1 MAVQNQAAEDL
12 ANLTQAAQSG
22 VDQAE
27 RLAARDRE
35 AGQQAGI
42 PRNKDGEAR
51 AAVPEGIATGIAAGF
66 ILGPVGGLVMGI
78 AQAWMGK
85 RERQNVLDQW
95 AADNDTWNAV
105 EGVLNERI
113 ADLADNATN
122 DNDIEQLHAL
132 QAQQDAAL
140 KLVRAGSAT
149 MQQRG
154 VEMLADIDSQ
164 VNAYTERQETQR
176 IEQEAIDA
184 QLARELDD
192 RQYMRYQSLQDD
204 FQAESQSYEDTQS
217 AVNIAMEALE
227 RGTPADLH
235 AALIL
240 VNKALDPT
248 SVVREEEARAIGN
261 LGNWFQQMT
270 TTLNATLG
278 SGQQASVEQRQNLM
292 GVLQTIADNNIRI
305 QLAREARYTTELDL
319 AGLDK
324 QKYREPFQR
333 VQSVPAYER
342 QGMQNT
348 RQFRDGVQEGETFE
362 PDQGSDLDAWLQQ
375 LPEGTVIDEQ
385 SRKAVDPSG
394 NVYNPAPFMITQ
406 MEFQQRRREYEARRG
421 INE

>member
-1 MAVQNQAAEDL
+1 MIQNRAAEEL
-12 ANLTQAAQSG
+12 ANLTQATQAG
-22 VDQAE
+22 VDQAQ

-35 AGQQAGI
+35 EGQQMGR
-42 PRNKDGEAR
+42 PFDRDGDGKAEA
-51 AAVPEGIATGIAAGF
+51 AIPEGIATGIAAGF
-66 ILGPVGGLVMGI
+66 ILGPIGGLVMGI

-95 AADNDTWNAV
+95 AAENDTWDTV

-122 DNDIEQLHAL
+122 ANDIEQLHAL

-140 KLVRAGSAT
+140 KLVRSGSET

-154 VEMLADIDSQ
+154 AEMLADIDSQ
-164 VNAYTERQETQR
+164 VNSYTERQETQR

-192 RQYMRYQSLQDD
+192 QQYTRYQALQDD
-204 FQAESQSYEDTQS
+204 FEAESLQYEQTQS

-261 LGNWFQQMT
+261 LGNWFEQAT
-270 TTLNATLG
+270 TALQARLG
-278 SGQQASVEQRQNLM
+278 SGQQASVEQRANLM
-292 GVLQTIADNNIRI
+292 GVLTTIAQNNTQL

-319 AGLDK
+319 AGLD
-324 QKYREPFQR
+324 QRKYREPFRR
-333 VQSVPAYER
+333 VDSVPAY
-342 QGMQNT
+342 QPGGIQPT
-348 RQFRDGVQEGETFE
+348 PGAPPVQPDAAAGEK
-362 PDQGSDLDAWLQQ
+362 L
-375 LPEGTVIDEQ
+375 DEQ
-385 SRKAVDPSG
+385 GDENQGFFRRIFGERTTVPDNIRG
-394 NVYNPAPFMITQ
+394 GRRN
-406 MEFQQRRREYEARRG
+406 RRRG
-421 INE
+421 VNQ